1 MQTLKKSILLNPIWI
16 VEHNLNYQIKTAIAA
31 ISFARDDKWLD
42 VGCGLRPYESSFPQG
57 VYIGVD
63 IEVSGRNSELKAPD
77 HYYDGRTLPFPD
89 GSFEGVICTQV
100 LEHVPDP
107 GLLLAEMYRVLK
119 PGGRLILS
127 LPFVWQEHEVPYDFF
142 RYTCFGTKSL
152 LKQAG
157 FEIGDLIKV
166 TGTIETLAVLIN
178 SYIVHNLVPP
188 IRGAGSLIVLTVC
201 FPIQLV
207 AQILQRMLP
216 DNNRLYLNMVV
227 RAKKENHASM

>member
-16 VEHNLNYQIKTAIAA
+16 VEHNLNRQIKAAIAA
-31 ISFARDDKWLD
+31 ITFARDDKWLD

-63 IEVSGRNSELKAPD
+63 IEVSGRNAELKAPD
-77 HYYDGRTLPFPD
+77 HYYDGRILPFPD
-89 GSFEGVICTQV
+89 ESFEGVICTQV

-119 PGGRLILS
+119 PGGRLIMS
-127 LPFVWQEHEVPYDFF
+127 LPFVWQEHEAPYDFF
-142 RYTCFGTKSL
+142 RYTRFGATSL
-152 LKQAG
+152 LNRAG
-157 FEIGDLIKV
+157 FEVSDLIKN
-166 TGTIETLAVLIN
+166 TGTIEALAVLVN

-207 AQILQRMLP
+207 AKILQKILP
-216 DNNRLYLNMVV
+216 DNNNFYINIIIS
-227 RAKKENHASM
+227 AKKI

>member
-1 MQTLKKSILLNPIWI
+1 MQTLKKSILFNPIWI
-16 VEHNLNYQIKTAIAA
+16 VERNLNHQIKAAIAA
-31 ISFARDDKWLD
+31 ITFARDDKWLD

-89 GSFEGVICTQV
+89 ESFEGVICTQV

-119 PGGRLILS
+119 PGGRLIMS
-127 LPFVWQEHEVPYDFF
+127 LPFVWQEHEAPYDFF
-142 RYTCFGTKSL
+142 RYTRFGATSL
-152 LKQAG
+152 LNRAG
-157 FEIGDLIKV
+157 FEVSDLIKN
-166 TGTIETLAVLIN
+166 TGTIEALAVLVN

-207 AQILQRMLP
+207 AKILQKILP
-216 DNNRLYLNMVV
+216 DNNNFYINIIIS
-227 RAKKENHASM
+227 AKKI